1 MIAIGLFLIAVA
13 LYASTKRHGD
23 QSDLSVVTSSADIPP
38 GHSGTIPVRVI
49 NFGPD
54 GMKHSVTFTVTASEH
69 LIIAGAGSVAAQSP
83 DTPPEMGCNM
93 QDSGQTMTCDGVV
106 SLSVNKHLTWRIP
119 VRVATGTPAKAPLH
133 LTVSAVGSSKYTDPQ
148 GSNNTVGFTV
158 VAGPPGSRPV
168 ASHPTTASPSKPP
181 SSAHPSSAHPS
192 SAHSS
197 HPASTSSHPGTST
210 PTGTQA
216 TGSASSSTGA
226 KKIQGA
232 AEKALAPVTIALC
245 LLVGLVAIVIGVL
258 ILVARRQQQ
267 VPLDYIAPRR
277 DKLH

>member
-13 LYASTKRHGD
+13 LYAGTKRHGD
-23 QSDLSVVTSSADIPP
+23 QSDLSVATSSAAIPP
-38 GHSGTIPVRVI
+38 GHSGTIAVRVI

-54 GMKHSVTFTVTASEH
+54 GMQHSVTFTVTAGQH
-69 LIIAGAGSVAAQSP
+69 LTIAGPGSVAAQSP
-83 DTPPEMGCNM
+83 DTPPDMGCRM
-93 QDSGQTMTCDGVV
+93 EDSGQTMTCDGVV
-106 SLSVNKHLTWRIP
+106 SLSVKKHLTWWIP
-119 VRVATGTPAKAPLH
+119 VRVAADTPAKAPLH
-133 LTVSAVGSSKYTDPQ
+133 LTVSAVGSSKYTDPEA
-148 GSNNTVGFTV
+148 SNNTTVGFTV
-158 VAGPPGSRPV
+158 VAGPRGSRPV
-168 ASHPTTASPSKPP
+168 GSHPTTASPST
-181 SSAHPSSAHPS
+181 HPPS

-216 TGSASSSTGA
+216 SGTQASGSASSSTGA

-232 AEKALAPVTIALC
+232 ADKALAPITIALW
-245 LLVGLVAIVIGVL
+245 LLVGLVAIVIGALVF
-258 ILVARRQQQ
+258 VARRQQQ